1 MKKQTLKQRKAI
13 RSAAAKKGWDTRI
26 ARERRE
32 IEEAQAFAAEVFAF
46 AEEREEKRRLEPV
59 SGIPDILRGAPP
71 KPSLWQRIKGWV
83 LRAAPPLPR
92 RPADGI

>member
-13 RSAAAKKGWDTRI
+13 RSAAAKKGWETRRDRKVK
-26 ARERRE
+26 AWTEDLNRR
-32 IEEAQAFAAEVFAF
+32 F
-46 AEEREEKRRLEPV
+46 LEHPAI

-83 LRAAPPLPR
+83 LRAA
-92 RPADGI
+92 